1 MSEKLHVFIVDDD
14 SPQAEANQIELAFDA
29 QPNLPLVRADAAQ
42 MVQVLT
48 NLLGNAVAY
57 TPAGGHV
64 TVGLSQDELEERPCL
79 VMVVADDGPGIS
91 AEDLPHI
98 FDRFYRGAVGRESA
112 PGTGLGLSICKKIVE
127 LHGGTI
133 GVESPSAWLR
143 TGQVGKGST
152 FRVWLPLEAI

>member
-1 MSEKLHVFIVDDD
+1 MSEKLHVFIV
-14 SPQAEANQIELAFDA
+14 
-29 QPNLPLVRADAAQ
+29 
-42 MVQVLT
+42 
-48 NLLGNAVAY
+48 
-57 TPAGGHV
+57 
-64 TVGLSQDELEERPCL
+64 
-79 VMVVADDGPGIS
+79 ADDGPGIA